1 MDFTDETI
9 PMPRIGDQAPVFDA
23 VTTQGKIH
31 FPLDFSG
38 KWIILFS
45 HPSDFTPVC
54 TSEFV
59 TFGAM
64 TEEFKALNCQLK
76 GLSVDGLYSHIA
88 WLRTIR
94 EKIEYKGKK
103 NVEVQFPL
111 IADVTMEVAH
121 LYGMIQPRESSTNAV
136 RAVFY
141 IDPQGII
148 RAIIYYPL
156 ALGRNFDEL
165 KRVLIGLQTI
175 DKYGVALP
183 ADWRPGDEVI
193 APTPGSFNAAN
204 ERMDKPAS
212 GTRCYDWFFC
222 LKKLPEK

>member
-31 FPLDFSG
+31 FPLDFNG

-64 TEEFKALNCQLK
+64 TEEFKALNCQLI

-175 DKYGVALP
+175 DKYGVLVS
-183 ADWRPGDEVI
+183 WRRSDRSYPGLVQCGKRTNGQTCQWYPMLRLVFLSEK
-193 APTPGSFNAAN
+193 TPRKIR
-204 ERMDKPAS
+204 ER
-212 GTRCYDWFFC
+212 
-222 LKKLPEK
+222 

>member
-31 FPLDFSG
+31 FPLDFNG

-59 TFGAM
+59 TFGA
-64 TEEFKALNCQLK
+64 
-76 GLSVDGLYSHIA
+76 
-88 WLRTIR
+88 
-94 EKIEYKGKK
+94 KIEYKGKK

-183 ADWRPGDEVI
+183 ADWCPGDEVI

>member
-31 FPLDFSG
+31 FPLDFNG

-64 TEEFKALNCQLK
+64 TEEFKALNCQLI

-165 KRVLIGLQTI
+165 KRVLIGLQIWSSPT
-175 DKYGVALP
+175 GRLVS
-183 ADWRPGDEVI
+183 WRRSDRSYPGLVQCGKRTNGQTCQWYPMLRLVFLSEK
-193 APTPGSFNAAN
+193 TPRKIR
-204 ERMDKPAS
+204 ER
-212 GTRCYDWFFC
+212 
-222 LKKLPEK
+222 